1 MADLNSTIVRG
12 KLRVTEDINANGD
25 LIASKITLRGD
36 QGSILLGNG
45 NKFAMGT
52 NGQFLRTFNGHL
64 EWVDNPNT
72 WRPVIDNLTSTATD
86 KSLSANQGKVL
97 KDTIDSA
104 LSLTQGSNISI
115 STTASAVTI
124 SADYKT
130 ATNSTA
136 GIIKPWYST
145 TGSSKYNNGTT
156 APSAGTDSP
165 NINARS
171 TTAGRYYAVEMDA
184 NGRAYVNVPWTTHYL
199 YRYDITVRGSSF
211 NGNLDT
217 VITFNMFSTTAYAP
231 ATWTYTNL
239 VNRLS
244 KQGYTSD
251 TTICAANGIKI
262 SNYYAPQGSAHVLG
276 VYANGS
282 NLGFVYGETAT
293 NGNTLSINSASFGSY
308 GIPDVFVVINGPFTV

>member
-1 MADLNSTIVRG
+1 MAVLNNTIVNG
-12 KLRVTEDINANGD
+12 VLNVNGD
-25 LIASKITLRGD
+25 LIASKISLRGD

-45 NKFAMGT
+45 SAFAVGT
-52 NGQFLRTFNGHL
+52 NGQFLRSFNGHP

-72 WRPVIDNLTSTATD
+72 WRPVIDNLTSTAAD

-104 LSLTQGSNISI
+104 LALTAGSNISI
-115 STTASAVTI
+115 STTASGITI
-124 SADYKT
+124 SADYKM

-156 APSAGTDSP
+156 APSVGNDSP

-171 TTAGRYYAVEMDA
+171 KTTGRYYAVEMDA
-184 NGRAYVNVPWTTHYL
+184 NGRAYVNVPWSDTTYRL
-199 YRYDITVRGSSF
+199 YRYDITVKGATNS
-211 NGNLDT
+211 NNLDT
-217 VITFNMFSTTAYAP
+217 VITFNVISTTYYP
-231 ATWTYTNL
+231 LETWTYVNL

-244 KQGYTSD
+244 NWGYNRD
-251 TTICAANGIKI
+251 TAMCAANGIKV

-276 VYANGS
+276 VYSDSSG
-282 NLGFVYGETAT
+282 LCCVYAETAT
-293 NGNTLSINSASFGSY
+293 SGGTLTVNSISFNGTPTVL
-308 GIPDVFVVINGPFTV
+308 VVVNGPFTV